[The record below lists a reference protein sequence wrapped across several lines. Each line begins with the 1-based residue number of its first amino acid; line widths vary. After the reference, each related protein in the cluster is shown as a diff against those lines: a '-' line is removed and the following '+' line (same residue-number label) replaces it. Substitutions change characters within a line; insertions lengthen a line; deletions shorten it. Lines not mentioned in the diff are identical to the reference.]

1 MFHEWGWNKDIFKQ
15 AKMVV
20 GQKQTFTKGSSK
32 GNNLDR
38 KKVISDKRFKKKLEI
53 QNKTK

>member
-38 KKVISDKRFKKKLEI
+38 KKVISDKRFKKKLGM